1 MIEKT
6 GGAAVLAFEVAGE
19 VGELLVAEFQGD
31 ELDGFSG
38 GETMVGDIEAI
49 IPQPLPEG
57 AAVGLAEMAL
67 DGPGG
72 DAADEGDFAG
82 LELRAMGEGLPIER
96 LVGASGNGE
105 TEYRQMIGLNHMA
118 TVGFS
123 SEHFTSSTDNKN
135 KKSGLTFQLTQKLA
149 RHATRKPAFGVIP
162 GRSALHDARRS
173 IFDLDVIRVITQ
185 TELRGSTKGGYPGIR
200 LRNGLRRSEKRFFR
214 ER

>member
-1 MIEKT
+1 MIEEA

-57 AAVGLAEMAL
+57 AAVGLAEVAL

-105 TEYRQMIGLNHMA
+105 IKYRQMIGLNHMA

-123 SEHFTSSTDNKN
+123 SEHFTSSMDNKN
-135 KKSGLTFQLTQKLA
+135 KNEWVNFLA
-149 RHATRKPAFGVIP
+149 HAKAGPP
-162 GRSALHDARRS
+162 CDAKTSFWR
-173 IFDLDVIRVITQ
+173 T
-185 TELRGSTKGGYPGIR
+185 TGEEST
-200 LRNGLRRSEKRFFR
+200 
-214 ER
+214 